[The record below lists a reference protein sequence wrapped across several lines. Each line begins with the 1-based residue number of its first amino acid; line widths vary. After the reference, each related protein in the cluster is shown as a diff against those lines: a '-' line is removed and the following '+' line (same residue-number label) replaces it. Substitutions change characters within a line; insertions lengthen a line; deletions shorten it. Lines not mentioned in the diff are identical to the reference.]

1 MRKKVSEI
9 GDCLVMMEMG
19 ADGRY
24 RNSGEDFPGGPVVW
38 SSNAGGMGLIPDR
51 GTGELRSHMLQGVT
65 KKNFKMDK

>member
-1 MRKKVSEI
+1 
-9 GDCLVMMEMG
+9 MMEMG

-38 SSNAGGMGLIPDR
+38 SSNAEGMGLIPDG